1 MIHISQADGVQTWKL
16 SFEPVNAI
24 DPGLLDAMEAA
35 LRDAIGDPGVAVVVI
50 TSGLRIFSA
59 GADAA
64 WMGRIVRE
72 KGSDALLAA
81 FNQTMDRFRDI
92 CLRMRRSDLLFLAA
106 INGHALAGGLE
117 LAAACDLRWVADN
130 ERLQLGAPEM
140 KLFGVLPSGGGGS
153 QFLARLLG
161 PARALQFLLEA
172 ESVGPAAALRLGL
185 VERVCPP
192 GEIVQQA
199 QAFGAKIAAKAG
211 RVGVNAAKRSVLD
224 ASTLPV
230 YEGLEV
236 DRLVHWDSMRRGG
249 FLPGVEAFVAEFGG
263 RG

>member
-35 LRDAIGDPGVAVVVI
+35 LGDAIGDPGVAVVVI

-211 RVGVNAAKRSVLD
+211 RIGVNAAKRSVLD

-230 YEGLEV
+230 YEI
-236 DRLVHWDSMRRGG
+236 
-249 FLPGVEAFVAEFGG
+249 G
-263 RG
+263 RASCRERVSNCV

>member
-35 LRDAIGDPGVAVVVI
+35 LGDAIGDAGVAVVVI

-224 ASTLPV
+224 AATLPV

>member
-1 MIHISQADGVQTWKL
+1 MIHITQNDGVQTWTL

-24 DPGLLDAMEAA
+24 DPGMLDAMEAA
-35 LRDAIGDPGVAVVVI
+35 LHAAIGDPCVAVVVI
-50 TSGLRIFSA
+50 TSGLRVFSA

-64 WMGRIVRE
+64 WMGRVVRE
-72 KGSDALLAA
+72 RGADVLLAD
-81 FNQTMDRFRDI
+81 FNQTMDRFRDV
-92 CLRMRRSDLLFLAA
+92 CVRMRHSDLLFLAA

-130 ERLQLGAPEM
+130 DRLRLGAPEM

-153 QFLARLLG
+153 QFIARLLG
-161 PARALQFLLEA
+161 PGRALQFLLEA
-172 ESVGPAAALRLGL
+172 ESVGPADALRLGL

-192 GEIVQQA
+192 GELAALA
-199 QAFGAKIAAKAG
+199 QEFGARIAGKAG
-211 RVGVNAAKRSVLD
+211 RIGVNAAKRSVLD
-224 ASTLPV
+224 ATSLPV
-230 YEGLEV
+230 YEGLEA

-249 FLPGVEAFVAEFGG
+249 FLPGVEDFVTEFGR

>member
-1 MIHISQADGVQTWKL
+1 
-16 SFEPVNAI
+16 
-24 DPGLLDAMEAA
+24 
-35 LRDAIGDPGVAVVVI
+35 
-50 TSGLRIFSA
+50 
-59 GADAA
+59 
-64 WMGRIVRE
+64 
-72 KGSDALLAA
+72 
-81 FNQTMDRFRDI
+81 MDRFRDI
-92 CLRMRRSDLLFLAA
+92 CLTMRRSDLLFLAA

-130 ERLQLGAPEM
+130 DRLQLGAPEM
-140 KLFGVLPSGGGGS
+140 KLFGVLPSGGGGG
-153 QFLARLLG
+153 QFLSRLLG
-161 PARALQFLLEA
+161 PARALQFLFEA

-192 GEIVQQA
+192 GEMVQQA

-224 ASTLPV
+224 AATLPV

>member
-1 MIHISQADGVQTWKL
+1 MIHITQADGVQTWTM

-24 DPGLLDAMEAA
+24 DPGLLDAMESA
-35 LRDAIGDPGVAVVVI
+35 LSGAIGDPGVAVVVI

-59 GADAA
+59 GADAS

-72 KGSDALLAA
+72 KGAEALLAD
-81 FNQTMDRFRDI
+81 FHQTMDRFRDV

-117 LAAACDLRWVADN
+117 LAAACDLRWVTDN
-130 ERLQLGAPEM
+130 DRLQLGAPEM
-140 KLFGVLPSGGGGS
+140 KLFGVLPSGGGGG

-161 PARALQFLLEA
+161 PARALQFVLEA

-185 VERVCPP
+185 VERVCPAS
-192 GEIVQQA
+192 EIVQQA
-199 QAFGAKIAAKAG
+199 QAFGAKIAGKAG
-211 RVGVNAAKRSVLD
+211 RIGINAAKRSLLD
-224 ASTLPV
+224 ATTLPF
-230 YEGLEV
+230 YEGMEV

-249 FLPGVEAFVAEFGG
+249 FRPGVEAFVTEFGG
-263 RG
+263 HG